1 MQTLLE
7 KLRAKLRLQHKAY
20 ATEQTYLKWAKR
32 FLHSHCAFDA
42 VDLDK
47 THVEEFLTHLA
58 VVDKVA
64 AKTQNQALNAIVFL
78 FKHVIEKEL
87 KDIDAFR
94 AKESRYLPTVL
105 SKQEACRII
114 ENSNP
119 KYRILLQLLYSSGMR
134 RNELLRLRVQDI
146 DFEQKKIIV
155 RRAKGDKDRCTLLV
169 PSLESHL
176 KRILI
181 KRKEL
186 HEKDLASGVGS
197 VYLPYALSKK
207 YPQAPFEFKWQ
218 YFFPSPV
225 LSKDPRSGVKRRH
238 HLHKDT
244 LQRTI
249 REATKKAHVAKHVTT
264 HTFRHSFATHLLENK
279 YDIRTVQELLGHK
292 DVNTTMIYTHVVNNS
307 FMGVESP
314 FESSGCPGL

>member
-1 MQTLLE
+1 MQTILNAM
-7 KLRAKLRLQHKAY
+7 KGKLRLDHKAFS
-20 ATEQTYLKWAKR
+20 TEKAYLGWAKR
-32 FLHSHCAFDA
+32 FIDFQIQVPIEERDES
-42 VDLDK
+42 
-47 THVEEFLTHLA
+47 HVEEFLTHLA

-64 AKTQNQALNAIVFL
+64 AKTQNQALNAIIFL
-78 FKHVIEKEL
+78 FKKVIEKDL
-87 KDIDAFR
+87 QDINAFR
-94 AKESRYLPTVL
+94 AKENRYLPTVL
-105 SKQEACRII
+105 SKNEACRII
-114 ENSNP
+114 EHSNP

-146 DFEQKKIIV
+146 DFEQNKIII
-155 RRAKGDKDRCTLLV
+155 RRAKGDKDRCTLLA
-169 PSLESHL
+169 PSLVKHL

-186 HEKDLASGVGS
+186 HEKDLNAGVGS
-197 VYLPYALSKK
+197 VYLPFALSKK
-207 YPQAPFEFKWQ
+207 FPKAPYEFKWQ

-225 LSKDPRSGVKRRH
+225 LSKDPRSGIRRRH

-249 REATKKAHVAKHVTT
+249 REATKKAQVAKYVTT

-279 YDIRTVQELLGHK
+279 YDIRTVQELLGHN

-314 FESSGCPGL
+314 FESSGRPGL

>member
-1 MQTLLE
+1 MQTIL
-7 KLRAKLRLQHKAY
+7 KVMKGKLRLEHKAY
-20 ATEQTYLKWAKR
+20 STEKAYLQWARK
-32 FLHSHCAFDA
+32 FLQKYSRYNADELDESHM
-42 VDLDK
+42 
-47 THVEEFLTHLA
+47 EEFLTHLA

-64 AKTQNQALNAIVFL
+64 AKTQNQALNAIIFL
-78 FKHVIEKEL
+78 FKNVIEKDL
-87 KDIDAFR
+87 KDINAFR
-94 AKESRYLPTVL
+94 AKENRYLPTVL
-105 SKQEACRII
+105 SKNEACRII
-114 ENSNP
+114 EHSNP

-146 DFEQKKIIV
+146 DFDQNKIII
-155 RRAKGDKDRCTLLV
+155 RRAKGDKDRCTLLA
-169 PSLESHL
+169 PSLVNHL

-186 HEKDLASGVGS
+186 HEKDLNSGVGS
-197 VYLPYALSKK
+197 VYLPFALSKK
-207 YPQAPFEFKWQ
+207 FPKAPYEFKWQ

-225 LSKDPRSGVKRRH
+225 LSKDPRSGIRRRH

-249 REATKKAHVAKHVTT
+249 REATKNAQVTKYVTT

-314 FESSGCPGL
+314 FESAGRPGL

>member
-1 MQTLLE
+1 MKE
-7 KLRAKLRLQHKAY
+7 IINKMKGRLRLEHKAY
-20 ATEQTYLKWAKR
+20 STEKSYLQWASR
-32 FLHSHCAFDA
+32 FLQNYSSYNAEE
-42 VDLDK
+42 LDES
-47 THVEEFLTHLA
+47 HVEEFLTHLA

-64 AKTQNQALNAIVFL
+64 AKTQNQALNAIIFL

-87 KDIDAFR
+87 KDINAFR

-105 SKQEACRII
+105 SKNEAAKII
-114 ENSNP
+114 ENCNP
-119 KYRILLQLLYSSGMR
+119 KYRILLQLLYSSGLR

-146 DFEQKKIIV
+146 DFEQKKILV
-155 RRAKGDKDRCTLLV
+155 RRAKGDKDRCTLLA
-169 PSLESHL
+169 PSLENHL
-176 KRILI
+176 KRILA

-186 HEKDLASGVGS
+186 HEKDLENGVGS
-197 VYLPYALSKK
+197 VFLPYALSKK
-207 YPQAPFEFKWQ
+207 YPKAAFEFRWQ

-225 LSKDPRSGVKRRH
+225 LSTDPRSGVRRRH

-244 LQRTI
+244 LQRSI
-249 REATKKAHVAKHVTT
+249 REATKKAQVAKYVTT

-314 FESSGCPGL
+314 FENIGRPGL